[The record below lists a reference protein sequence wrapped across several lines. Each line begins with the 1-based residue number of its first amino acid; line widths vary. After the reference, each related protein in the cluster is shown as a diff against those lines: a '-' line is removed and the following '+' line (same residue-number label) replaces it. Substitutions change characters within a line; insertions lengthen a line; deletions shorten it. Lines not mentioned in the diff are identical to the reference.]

1 MSAPNFKT
9 MENFPLYARA
19 NLTCKICPECGRSM
33 GEDDDTCDE
42 CGASLEG
49 VEVTYDEDGD
59 RMECEAVES
68 EMARANADFTFHEIT
83 LESGYF
89 TGVQFFV
96 EEKFNGYDK
105 LDDMDNEEA
114 KYYYG
119 MCRSKMLRAYNAEV
133 RKVQKAMAK
142 IAEGYGFKELIKIA
156 QFSNGEAIYE
166 RVDPKKG
173 PTVRQA
179 VKAAMAA

>member
-9 MENFPLYARA
+9 QDNFSLYARE
-19 NLTCKICPECGRSM
+19 NITCKFCPECGCGM
-33 GEDDDTCDE
+33 GEDDDTCAE

-68 EMARANADFTFHEIT
+68 DMERANAEFDFHKIT

-105 LDDMDNEEA
+105 MEDMDNEDCQ
-114 KYYYG
+114 YYYG
-119 MCRSKMLRAYNAEV
+119 ECRSKILSRYYAEV

-142 IAEGYGFKELIKIA
+142 IAADYGFSELICIGR
-156 QFSNGEAIYE
+156 FSNGEAVYE
-166 RVDPKKG
+166 KVDPKKG

-179 VKAAMAA
+179 AKAATAA